1 MSVMSIVRASTARSG
16 RGTMKRAGGIAGIG
30 FGVVDGGLT
39 YMDRRAN
46 HGEESKMT
54 SAMYAAGEAALWTF
68 LPHVAFAKMG
78 YDIAKTAGEAGAF
91 NKHAGQQRLAN
102 FQTQGASWNYDDTET
117 AATMRQR
124 GLSAMMQSRSTASS
138 ALGGEAR
145 RMHRGAL

>member
-1 MSVMSIVRASTARSG
+1 MSVMSIVRASTAHSG
-16 RGTMKRAGGIAGIG
+16 RGSMKRAGGIVGIG

-46 HGEESKMT
+46 NEESRMT
-54 SAMYAAGEAALWTF
+54 SAMHAAGEATLWTF

-78 YDIAKTAGEAGAF
+78 YDIAKSAGEAGAF
-91 NKHAGQQRLAN
+91 NKHGGQQRLAN
-102 FQTQGASWNYDDTET
+102 LQTQGASWNYDDTDT

-124 GLSAMMQSRSTASS
+124 GLDAMMQSRSTASS